1 MRASFAVTLS
11 LALAACGGAPPPVSA
26 SISGPAQSATPAPAI
41 ASKSVAPDGPEER
54 PELFHEFEAAGLTG
68 TIVILDTQTGKL
80 LCSNLARCKEAL
92 VPASTYKIPHS
103 MIALETGVIDG
114 PDTILR
120 WDGKQY
126 QVAAW
131 NQDLT
136 FREAFRV
143 SCLPCYQQI
152 ARKVGPQQESD
163 WVKKLGY
170 GNADTS
176 GGVDRFWIWG
186 GLRISPLEQ
195 IEFLRRFDRNQLPIS
210 DRTADLVKDIMTL
223 DVTESY
229 VLRAKTG
236 AVQPPDS
243 ERELYWFVGW
253 VEQGERRAYFA
264 TLLEGHAP
272 GADMMALRRALTERT
287 LKAQGLM

>member
-1 MRASFAVTLS
+1 MRASFAVTLGFV
-11 LALAACGGAPPPVSA
+11 LAACGGAPAPASA
-26 SISGPAQSATPAPAI
+26 PTAQSAPSAAPTA
-41 ASKSVAPDGPEER
+41 VAQAAPQGGPEER
-54 PELFHEFEAAGLTG
+54 PELGREFEAAGLVG
-68 TIVILDTQTGKL
+68 TIALFDTQTGKVA
-80 LCSNLARCKEAL
+80 CSNLARCKEAV
-92 VPASTYKIPHS
+92 VPASTFKIPNS
-103 MIALETGVIDG
+103 MIALETGAVEG
-114 PDTILR
+114 PDTMLR
-120 WDGKQY
+120 WDGKEY

-143 SCLPCYQQI
+143 SCLPCYQAI

-195 IEFLRRFDRNQLPIS
+195 IEFLRRFDQNKLPIS
-210 DRTADLVKDIMTL
+210 ERTADLVRDIMTL
-223 DVTESY
+223 DVTENY

-236 AVQPPDS
+236 AVRVEDVG
-243 ERELYWFVGW
+243 RELYWFVGW
-253 VEQGERRAYFA
+253 LELGDRRAFFA

-272 GADMMALRRALTERT
+272 GADMMVLRRALTERT